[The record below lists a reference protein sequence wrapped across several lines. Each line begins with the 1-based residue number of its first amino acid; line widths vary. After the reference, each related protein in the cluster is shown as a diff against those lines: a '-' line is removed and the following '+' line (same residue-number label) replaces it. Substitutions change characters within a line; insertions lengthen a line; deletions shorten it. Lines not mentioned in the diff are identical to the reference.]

1 MSKRHGKP
9 RRGNPGPPIRQRERT
24 PKATD
29 GEERER
35 RGELDPHW
43 EISKVAGSH
52 ELNLTA
58 ECIAD
63 IAECLIS
70 IRDLSTSGRLVAPS
84 FQRQIRFM
92 SVQIRKLILG
102 SDDLLLRR
110 CFVPRLHP
118 LKVPGDHE
126 PDVLTEWI
134 GGIEIVFTVGE
145 SPEERRASFPT
156 EHTHETVVKPLYG
169 LRRIGEKK
177 YLFEDPFDWTATPV
191 KDARWLNGKVVQIDD
206 TVLSAGELLRMMANR
221 EGAHSDR
228 DELTH
233 LSLSAPVNISLPDA
247 GDEAYRKAN
256 TIKFSRLSYI
266 QIFTYLVGIYLV
278 NMMKA
283 SLRHIPAEIARNGAS
298 PDTWRTIISAPSEP
312 LRQPLDLE
320 KDYGMGAIFDST
332 DNPDHPFE
340 LVGDYGA
347 TSTATVQIPSRE

>member
-1 MSKRHGKP
+1 MSKGRGKP
-9 RRGNPGPPIRQRERT
+9 RHRNPKPSIKPRERA

-35 RGELDPHW
+35 RDELDPHW
-43 EISKVAGSH
+43 EISKMAGSH

-63 IAECLIS
+63 IAECLIR
-70 IRDLSTSGRLVAPS
+70 INELSTSGRLVAPS

-92 SVQIRKLILG
+92 SIPVRKLILSG
-102 SDDLLLRR
+102 DGPLLRR
-110 CFVPRLHP
+110 CLVPRFHP
-118 LKVPGDHE
+118 LKMPVGHE
-126 PDVLTEWI
+126 SDVLTERI
-134 GGIEIVFTVGE
+134 GRMEIGFTVGD

-156 EHTHETVVKPLYG
+156 EHTHKTVVKPLYG

-191 KDARWLNGKVVQIDD
+191 KEARWLNSKVVQIHD
-206 TVLSAGELLRMMANR
+206 TVLSAEELLRMMANR

-228 DELTH
+228 NELTR
-233 LSLSAPVNISLPDA
+233 LGLTSPVNISLPDA

-256 TIKFSRLSYI
+256 TIKLSRLSYV

-283 SLRHIPAEIARNGAS
+283 SLRHIPAEIARNGVS
-298 PDTWRTIISAPSEP
+298 PATERSIISAPSEP
-312 LRQPLDLE
+312 LRHILDLE

-332 DNPDHPFE
+332 GDPDHPFE
-340 LVGDYGA
+340 LVGDYE
-347 TSTATVQIPSRE
+347 TATRTLIQIPG